1 MKDKIMRMDDL
12 DNIAGRLSGCIA
24 MLVIVHANL
33 AGDNN
38 IAEALY
44 GCIDLLESISRDFDA
59 DVASSEDYIP
69 VAGVV
74 A

>member
-1 MKDKIMRMDDL
+1 MNDKIMRMDDL

-33 AGDNN
+33 TGDNN

-44 GCIDLLESISRDFDA
+44 GCI
-59 DVASSEDYIP
+59 

>member
-1 MKDKIMRMDDL
+1 MNDKIMRMDDL

-33 AGDNN
+33 TGDNN

-44 GCIDLLESISRDFDA
+44 GCIDA